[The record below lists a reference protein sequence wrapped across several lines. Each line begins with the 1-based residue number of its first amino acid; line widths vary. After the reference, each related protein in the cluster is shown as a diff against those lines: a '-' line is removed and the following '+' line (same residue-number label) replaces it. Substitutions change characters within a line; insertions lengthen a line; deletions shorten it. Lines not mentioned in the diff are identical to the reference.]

1 MKCRKISKREFMKL
15 GSMALAGL
23 PLSLAHGHYFT
34 EAGAGKPKGVPA
46 KYYLT
51 TPRGVRCQLC
61 PNRCDIKEGERGD
74 CRTRINIGGEL
85 YTLAYGNP
93 CAVHIDPIE
102 KKPLYHFLPGT
113 PSLSIATAGCNLAC
127 LNCQN
132 WQISQKRPDEVET
145 VELMPGQVASL
156 AISKECLSV
165 AYTYTD
171 PIVFYEYVMDSA
183 IAVRE
188 SGLKNVVVSAGY
200 IEEPPLREWCRYI
213 DAANIDL
220 KSFSDEIYQTL
231 SAGSLKPVL
240 NTLKVLKEEGVWLEI
255 TNLIVPQW
263 TDDPEMIK
271 RMCGWLADN
280 GFEDTPLHFSR
291 FTPTYKL
298 DRLPVTPLE
307 ILDKARD
314 MAFEAGIK
322 YVYTGNVA
330 GHEGKDTFCPA
341 CKKKLIDRSGF
352 RLVTNH
358 IANGKCGFCGETI
371 AGVWSNPVSS

>member
-1 MKCRKISKREFMKL
+1 MKL

-23 PLSLAHGHYFT
+23 PLSLAHGHYFNDS
-34 EAGAGKPKGVPA
+34 GATKPKGVPA
-46 KYYLT
+46 KYYLK

-74 CRTRINIGGEL
+74 CRTRINIAGEL

-113 PSLSIATAGCNLAC
+113 HSLSIATAGCNLAC

-132 WQISQKRPDEVET
+132 WQISQKKPDEVET
-145 VELMPGQVASL
+145 VELMPGQVAAL
-156 AISKECLSV
+156 AISKECSSV

-183 IAVRE
+183 IAVHE
-188 SGLKNVVVSAGY
+188 PGLKNVIVSAGY
-200 IEEPPLREWCRYI
+200 IEEQPLREWCRYI

-231 SAGSLKPVL
+231 SAGTLKPVL

-271 RMCGWLADN
+271 RMCGWLAHN

-298 DRLPVTPLE
+298 DRLPATPLE
-307 ILDKARD
+307 ILDKARN
-314 MAFEAGIK
+314 MALEAGIK

-330 GHEGKDTFCPA
+330 GHEGTDTYCPS

-358 IANGKCGFCGETI
+358 ISNGKCEFCGETI
-371 AGVWSNPVSS
+371 AGVWGSPVNS